1 MICAPRM
8 PAPRRL
14 SWTTTPVQPS
24 THSTQ
29 TSPARQLDRRKT
41 HMPGAPRTSL
51 RKSMQA
57 VYLPAHTSPQLSA
70 MLPGRLWHPQSV
82 TAYLRHTA
90 FTGQT
95 LLSMLPA
102 AHSQLWALSQAKL
115 GEPGPSVRALMTQ
128 STTCKP
134 CGLVPL
140 QQLQRACP
148 GSRVS
153 HSSCRQP
160 HTMAQQRSSTA
171 ACLRQATWPGA
182 PHLLLACWMRAG
194 WTAAAGASC
203 SEA

>member
-29 TSPARQLDRRKT
+29 TSPARQLDRPRT
-41 HMPGAPRTSL
+41 PMPGAPQTSL

-57 VYLPAHTSPQLSA
+57 AYLPAHTSPQPSA
-70 MLPGRLWHPQSV
+70 MLPGRLWHPQFV
-82 TAYLRHTA
+82 TAYLCHTA

-102 AHSQLWALSQAKL
+102 AHSLLWALSQARL
-115 GEPGPSVRALMTQ
+115 GAPGLSVRALMTQ

-171 ACLRQATWPGA
+171 ACSRQAAWPGA
-182 PHLLLACWMRAG
+182 PHLLLACG
-194 WTAAAGASC
+194 WTAAAAAGASC
-203 SEA
+203 AGA